1 MTMQRILA
9 CICVTVSLLCLGVRP
24 TVAAPED
31 TANAIGMVTGPLTG
45 TYVQIGGDISRM
57 AKREGVNLIVK
68 ESSGSIDNITRISSA
83 ENAALGI
90 VQSDVL
96 GYLIRSQNPESA
108 RIAKN
113 LRIVFPFY
121 REEVHVLAR
130 RDIATFAGLNGK
142 RVVVGGEGSGSW
154 LTSMNLLSMME
165 VEPRKLLRLPPPEG
179 AMAVLKGQA
188 DAMILV
194 GGKPMKLFKNLED
207 LARIENPAYPALLD
221 GVHFLPLDDPR
232 VLKEYVPS
240 TITTADYNF
249 VTGTV
254 PTAAVTSVLVS
265 FNFSDTQNP
274 YAQQRCEMLG
284 KTAAAI
290 RNNLE
295 YLREHGH
302 PKWREVDPDGEVKA
316 WKPDPCVAHYAVSPK
331 DAVKEN
337 LEKDLLKDIQK
348 RW

>member
-1 MTMQRILA
+1 MQRILA
-9 CICVTVSLLCLGVRP
+9 CICAILSLLCLGGRQ
-24 TVAAPED
+24 TIAAPED
-31 TANAIGMVTGPLTG
+31 AASAIGMVTGPLTG

-96 GYLIRSQNPESA
+96 GYLIRSKNTESA

-130 RDIATFAGLNGK
+130 RDIATFADLNGK

-154 LTSMNLLSMME
+154 LTSMNLFSMME
-165 VEPRKLLRLPPPEG
+165 IEPRKLLRLPPPEG

-194 GGKPMKLFKNLED
+194 GGKPVKLFRNLED
-207 LARIENPAYPALLD
+207 LARIENPAYRALLD

-240 TITTADYNF
+240 TITPVDYNF
-249 VTGTV
+249 VAGTV

-274 YAQQRCEMLG
+274 YAKQRCEMLG

-290 RNNLE
+290 RSNLE

-302 PKWREVDPDGEVKA
+302 PKWREVDPDGEVKV
-316 WKPDPCVAHYAVSPK
+316 WKPDPCVEHYAGAPK
-331 DAVKEN
+331 NVVKEN
-337 LEKDLLKDIQK
+337 LEQDLLKDIQR